1 MERILTCIECPRGC
15 TLTVNVGE
23 EVTVSGNF
31 CPKGLAYGKNEVVCP
46 VRIVT
51 GTVRA
56 GKTGDI
62 LLPVKTD
69 KSVKKSLMFDV
80 MQKIH
85 SALVLT
91 NVEIGDIVIENVDG
105 EGTNV
110 VSAAPL
116 ELGE

>member
-23 EVTVSGNF
+23 EVTVTGNF

-56 GKTGDI
+56 GKNGDI

-80 MQKIH
+80 MNKIH
-85 SALVLT
+85 SALVLK
-91 NVEIGDIVIENVDG
+91 NVEIGDIIIENVDG
-105 EGTNV
+105 EGANV
-110 VSAAPL
+110 VSASPL
-116 ELGE
+116 NLGE

>member
-23 EVTVSGNF
+23 QVTVSGNF
-31 CPKGLAYGKNEVVCP
+31 CPKGLAYGKNEVFCP

-56 GKTGDI
+56 GKDGNI

-69 KSVKKSLMFDV
+69 KSVKKELMFSV
-80 MQKIH
+80 MEKMHQ
-85 SALVLT
+85 ALVLK
-91 NVEIGDIVIENVDG
+91 NVNIGDVVIENVDG
-105 EGTNV
+105 EGANV

-116 ELGE
+116 DLGE